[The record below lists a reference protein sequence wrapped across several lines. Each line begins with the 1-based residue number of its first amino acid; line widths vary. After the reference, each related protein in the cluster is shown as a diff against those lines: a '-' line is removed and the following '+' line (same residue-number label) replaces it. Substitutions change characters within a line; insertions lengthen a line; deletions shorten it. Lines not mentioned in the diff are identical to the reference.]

1 MLGGPPIVGGP
12 ENLGAAPGAGIILF
26 IEGGPMLGGPRP
38 LKVGLAMVGGPRPGG
53 PGNDGLCIIGGILPR
68 GSPLE
73 GGPEC

>member
-12 ENLGAAPGAGIILF
+12 ENLGAPAPGAGII
-26 IEGGPMLGGPRP
+26 EGGPRP

-53 PGNDGLCIIGGILPR
+53 PGNDGLCIIGGILPSW